1 MVVLALI
8 AMLTITFMVGEVIWT
23 SGIQIVSVNLEH
35 EACLHHACD
44 VLCTLTNKVRR
55 EMLRG
60 FISGLYSR

>member
-23 SGIQIVSVNLEH
+23 SGIVSVNLEH